1 MIINELKRRR
11 ISVVKCDIRFTTEPL
26 VDLYTLFLDN
36 KFFKNMKHI
45 FFKIKESKLFQYS
58 VLFIIIFNAFTIG
71 LNTYNLGEFSREL
84 IKYLDYLIT
93 IFFVIEISIRF
104 IGEPR
109 KSNFFKNGWNI
120 FDTFIVLVSLI
131 PIPNN
136 SSFLLLRLLRVFR
149 VLRVISIIPELK
161 LIIESL
167 IGSLKRVFYV
177 SLLLF
182 IILYIYATIGAIVF
196 SNNIPERWSDVGVS
210 MITLFQVL
218 TLSSWEQVMLPLQD
232 IYWWAWIYFFSFII
246 VCAITMLNLLI
257 AILVDVV
264 VNQKEKK
271 DDVIKTRNNAEKLNE
286 QFSEEISLDKLRKD
300 Q

>member
-1 MIINELKRRR
+1 MIKNK
-11 ISVVKCDIRFTTEPL
+11 
-26 VDLYTLFLDN
+26 LF
-36 KFFKNMKHI
+36 FR
-45 FFKIKESKLFQYS
+45 IKESKFFQYL
-58 VLFIIIFNAFTIG
+58 VLIIIIFNAFTIG
-71 LNTYNLGEFSREL
+71 LNTYDLSKFSRNV
-84 IKYLDYLIT
+84 INYLDYAIT
-93 IFFVIEISIRF
+93 IFFLIEISIRF
-104 IGEPR
+104 IGEPI
-109 KSNFFKNGWNI
+109 KKNFFKSGWNI
-120 FDTFIVLVSLI
+120 FDSIIVLVSLV

-182 IILYIYATIGAIVF
+182 LILYIYATIGSIVF
-196 SNNIPERWSDVGVS
+196 SKDIPDRWSDVGVS

-218 TLSSWEQVMLPLQD
+218 TLSSWEQVMLPLQEV
-232 IYWWAWIYFFSFII
+232 YWWAWIYFFSFII

-264 VNQKEKK
+264 VNQKKSDLKNLSKIPE
-271 DDVIKTRNNAEKLNE
+271 VEKLNE
-286 QFSEEISLDKLRKD
+286 QFSDEINLERLKKD
-300 Q
+300 N

>member
-36 KFFKNMKHI
+36 KFLKNLKHT
-45 FFKIKESKLFQYS
+45 FFKIRESKLFQYS

-104 IGEPR
+104 IGEPK

-120 FDTFIVLVSLI
+120 FDTFIVFVSLI

-136 SSFLLLRLLRVFR
+136 SSFLLLKKNLIQFFLVF
-149 VLRVISIIPELK
+149 
-161 LIIESL
+161 
-167 IGSLKRVFYV
+167 FYV
-177 SLLLF
+177 
-182 IILYIYATIGAIVF
+182 
-196 SNNIPERWSDVGVS
+196 
-210 MITLFQVL
+210 
-218 TLSSWEQVMLPLQD
+218 
-232 IYWWAWIYFFSFII
+232 FFW
-246 VCAITMLNLLI
+246 
-257 AILVDVV
+257 
-264 VNQKEKK
+264 
-271 DDVIKTRNNAEKLNE
+271 VINE
-286 QFSEEISLDKLRKD
+286 
-300 Q
+300 